1 VRSRDL
7 DGIDPN
13 ANLAGSANPVV
24 ADIGDGFPANG
35 GRGQFRNGAIPIA
48 PGRSIGETIDPVTG
62 NRTVAFF
69 TEDPGP
75 PAPAAPAA
83 PAASGATP
91 PAPGAAAPAV
101 PAAPAIAPG
110 ANPPADVGAYQITVN
125 SPSGQQLTQYTSS
138 RPRPADRAFDRMR
151 RVALWVA
158 GQQDGHLF
166 QLANPPVPSVPYDT
180 TSPAYAAA
188 MAARDPYTAAS
199 WNRRS
204 VVTIHGVSARERH
217 AYEMAWFGRALE
229 DHEYGEMV
237 GAPDDAVSM
246 VDWSGPDRFS
256 INTTG
261 PRITVIPA
269 TSSNPAVQE
278 HSYSQER
285 NFSLLSPSTA
295 NGFFGAF
302 PGARPS
308 FSGGQ
313 VKKCY
318 NARFFVT
325 SSPDLTNLASTGRPS
340 RAVPAGLGTRVLG
353 TQIAKL
359 GALGFGVLHTGP
371 IGDDRSARLGSAS
384 GYYAWPRMGYQSN
397 LGSSDIRRMA
407 DQKVNHDQIHA
418 DETARMAGNPRYSP
432 NNASQFMAYTQTPA
446 NPSGLPNPHWRRTT
460 YSDPVPAPAGI
471 ATICDMATLFSTPE
485 GRAYHRNYGEGHRGY
500 IDLRPGS
507 PEQQANVRYL
517 AESNV
522 SLGPSPRGR

>member
-1 VRSRDL
+1 MRTADL
-7 DGIDPN
+7 HGIDPN
-13 ANLAGSANPVV
+13 ANLAGSTNPVV

-75 PAPAAPAA
+75 PAPTAPVAPVA
-83 PAASGATP
+83 PAASGA
-91 PAPGAAAPAV
+91 AAPA
-101 PAAPAIAPG
+101 PAVPAIAPG
-110 ANPPADVGAYQITVN
+110 ANPPADVASYQVTVN

-158 GQQDGHLF
+158 SQQDSHLF

-180 TSPAYAAA
+180 TSPAYVAA
-188 MAARDPYTAAS
+188 MAARDTYTAAS

-204 VVTIHGVSARERH
+204 VVTISGVSARERRQ
-217 AYEMAWFGRALE
+217 YEMAWFGRPLE

-237 GAPDDAVSM
+237 GAPDNAQSIVN
-246 VDWSGPDRFS
+246 WNGPGNFNIRT
-256 INTTG
+256 NG

-269 TSSNPAVQE
+269 TSSTPAQQE

-285 NFSLLSPSTA
+285 NFSLISPNEA
-295 NGFFGAF
+295 NGFFRGF

-313 VKKCY
+313 FMKCY

-325 SSPDLTNLASTGRPS
+325 PSPDLTNLASTGRPS
-340 RAVPAGLGTRVLG
+340 RAVPAGLGTRIIG

-359 GALGFGVLHTGP
+359 SALGFAVLHTGP
-371 IGDDRSARLGSAS
+371 IGDDSSARIGSAS
-384 GYYAWPRMGYQSN
+384 GYYAWPRMGYQS
-397 LGSSDIRRMA
+397 LLSSGDIQRMA
-407 DQKVNHDQIHA
+407 DQKVDHDQIHA
-418 DETARMAGNPRYSP
+418 DETARMARDPRFSP
-432 NNASQFMAYTQTPA
+432 NAAPQFMRHTQTTA
-446 NPSGLPNPHWRRTT
+446 NPSGYPNPTWRRTT

-471 ATICDMATLFSTPE
+471 ATIRDMATLMSTPE
-485 GRAYHRNYGEGHRGY
+485 GRAYHRNYGEGQRGY

-507 PEQQANVRYL
+507 PEQRANARYL
-517 AESNV
+517 ADSSV
-522 SLGPSPRGR
+522 DLGPSPHGR